1 MAVYYAIHEYRHIK
15 VDTKNNQLEIYE
27 TKEDAKRQN
36 IFSFGIEEVHVM
48 RASTF
53 AALNQLL
60 AESEARIDAGEALL
74 NRMSMNLMLSGYSHE
89 GDKNNPM
96 NDWLARV
103 VEWKKARLECPVKE
117 ASGKGE

>member
-1 MAVYYAIHEYRHIK
+1 MQWCFE
-15 VDTKNNQLEIYE
+15 N
-27 TKEDAKRQN
+27 
-36 IFSFGIEEVHVM
+36 SEE
-48 RASTF
+48 
-53 AALNQLL
+53 AAELINELQQRL
-60 AESEARIDAGEALL
+60 AEAEARIDAGEALL

-117 ASGKGE
+117 GSGRGN